1 MADYAPIFT
10 GRAAPY
16 TMQASGAIVGG
27 TPVMATTTAGSVATA
42 TADTP
47 LCVGIAGHDAAT
59 GTKVT
64 VIPIDGVT
72 HEVAVVAAGTVTAG
86 DGVTIGALS
95 TVKTAPTS
103 LAAAAAAGTLIG
115 IAVTTATAP
124 ALVRFVGRQ

>member
-1 MADYAPIFT
+1 MADYSPIFT
-10 GRAAPY
+10 GGQVPL

-27 TPVMATTTAGSVATA
+27 TPVMATATAGAVATA

-47 LCVGIAGHDAAT
+47 LCIGIAGHDAAS
-59 GTKVT
+59 GAKVT
-64 VIPIDGVT
+64 VIPVDGVT

-86 DGVTIGALS
+86 DGVTVGALS

-103 LAAAAAAGTLIG
+103 IAAAAAAGTLIG